1 MIGKSM
7 EEVMRLQLKDIKYN
21 EELEERLGVLEEMLA
36 HLKTT
41 KLDRK

>member
-1 MIGKSM
+1 M

-21 EELEERLGVLEEMLA
+21 EELEERLGVLEEMLG

-41 KLDRK
+41 KMDRK